1 MGDCEPVASNE
12 GEGKGGR
19 RELAGTGGDSDA
31 AALDVKDQVN
41 TPLSEELAMGAC
53 EATRAGPVIDVG
65 SEDSGKDKY
74 VISELAMDSPGGPGG
89 TDGAEV
95 VELTKAGPVTVLP
108 MMPDTDEISQKLAS
122 DAMAT
127 RKTVTLK
134 MSTLRKVAGNKKGC
148 GP

>member
-1 MGDCEPVASNE
+1 
-12 GEGKGGR
+12 
-19 RELAGTGGDSDA
+19 
-31 AALDVKDQVN
+31 
-41 TPLSEELAMGAC
+41 MGAC
-53 EATRAGPVIDVG
+53 EATRAGPVINVG

-74 VISELAMDSPGGPGG
+74 VISELAMDSPGAPGG

-95 VELTKAGPVTVLP
+95 VELTRARPVTVLP
-108 MMPDTDEISQKLAS
+108 MRPDTDEISQKLAS

-127 RKTVTLK
+127 RKTATLK